1 MHTSLFV
8 SGDWGSS
15 HLRLRVVEA
24 ETLRVLARVK
34 TEEGAARVGVSIS
47 GAADRAAA
55 FAAVLARHLADLD
68 VEVPAV
74 QGAPVILSGMVGSSI
89 GWREVPYA
97 TVPFAL
103 DGSTASL
110 VPVGSSGGHPV
121 WLVGGVRSA
130 TEVMRGE
137 ECELLGL
144 LADPAYAGCGQA
156 GWVVLPGTHAKHAE
170 LRGGRLVGFRTFMT
184 GELFGLLADHGL
196 LARSVDRLGL
206 ETGVRDDPDFAAGIA
221 LAVREP
227 LSSALFRVRTRGL
240 LDGATAAANA
250 RFLSGLLIGAELQAL
265 RAVAGC
271 EPVLLAAGP
280 ALRESYTTAAAQL
293 GWDATGLSLASPEA
307 MELAVPRGQ
316 RGLLRR
322 ISGCAS

>member
-1 MHTSLFV
+1 MHTTHFV
-8 SGDWGSS
+8 SGDWGTS
-15 HLRLRVVEA
+15 HLRLRVVETS
-24 ETLRVLARVK
+24 TLRVLARVR
-34 TEEGAARVGVSIS
+34 TEEGAARVSASVS
-47 GAADRAAA
+47 GAADRPAA
-55 FAAVLARHLADLD
+55 FAAVLTPHLAALD
-68 VEVPAV
+68 GEIPAA
-74 QGAPVILSGMVGSSI
+74 QGAPVIISGMVGSSV
-89 GWREVPYA
+89 GWQEVPYA

-110 VPVGSSGGHPV
+110 AHAGTCSGHPV
-121 WLVGGVRSA
+121 WLIGGVRSA

-144 LADPAYAGCGQA
+144 LADPACAGCGQA

-170 LRGGRLVGFRTFMT
+170 LRGDHLVGFRTFMT

-196 LARSVDRLGL
+196 LARSIDRLGL
-206 ETGVRDDPDFAAGIA
+206 QAGVRDDPDFAAGVT
-221 LAVREP
+221 LAMREP
-227 LSSALFRVRTRGL
+227 LSSAIFRVRTRGL
-240 LDGATAAANA
+240 LDGSTAASNA

-271 EPVLLAAGP
+271 DPILLAAGP
-280 ALRESYTTAAAQL
+280 ALRESYATAAAQL

-316 RGLLRR
+316 RGLLARL
-322 ISGCAS
+322 